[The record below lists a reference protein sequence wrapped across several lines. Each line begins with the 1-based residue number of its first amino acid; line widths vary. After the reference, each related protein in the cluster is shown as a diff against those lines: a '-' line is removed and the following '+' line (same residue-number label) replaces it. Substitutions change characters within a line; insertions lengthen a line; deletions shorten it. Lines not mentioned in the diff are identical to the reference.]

1 MSNFLKEKNIST
13 NAVNIGLHGSQFV
26 LYYYKIEGYN

>member
-1 MSNFLKEKNIST
+1 MPNFLKEKIST
-13 NAVNIGLHGSQFV
+13 NAVNIGLHGSQLV